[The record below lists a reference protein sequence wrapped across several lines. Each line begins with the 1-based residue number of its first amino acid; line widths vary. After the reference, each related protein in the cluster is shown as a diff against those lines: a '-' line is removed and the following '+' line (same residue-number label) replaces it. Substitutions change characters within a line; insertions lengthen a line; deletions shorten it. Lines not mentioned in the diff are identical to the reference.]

1 MQSFHTLSEI
11 GNMDNKMF
19 LDLEAIGLKTTTK
32 KDLRFLDRSRKL
44 SLLVKIQELEDI
56 WLIAQT
62 KRQRLVLFLSPIE
75 PILFPRYL
83 LELETTT

>member
-56 WLIAQT
+56 
-62 KRQRLVLFLSPIE
+62 
-75 PILFPRYL
+75 
-83 LELETTT
+83 